1 MEIKIGLI
9 CLLLLT
15 IQLGKAQTENSAGTN
30 LPAYAA
36 KYNDRMFGE
45 NVFIFDPKMDM
56 KEVQTLIDSLYSQ
69 QHPRKSE
76 FGPDRYALLFKP
88 GTYPLDLKVGYYM
101 HFIGLGE
108 SPDDVLISGALISK
122 GEKNGNVTCNFWR
135 SVENLSI
142 AAPAGAINIWGV
154 SQAAPMR
161 RVHIKGDIQLH
172 DNGWASGGFLADSN
186 VDGTVYAGGQQ
197 QWFSRNVDL
206 GKWEKGSWNMVFLG
220 VPNAPT
226 DQWPQNPYTV
236 INATP
241 EIREKPYLVLDKSGY
256 LVKIPELMKDRIG
269 ISWIK
274 GQKDKNG
281 LKVQDFYIVK
291 SATDNSESI
300 NAALKKGRNLLFTPG
315 VYLIDQSLQV
325 TRPGTLILGIG
336 MPSLRS
342 NNGNSVIEVSDVDG
356 VTICGLTIDAGKMP
370 SGSLFVVGESNSM
383 KSHQKNPTFL
393 FDIFFRV
400 GGYGEGKTSNCL
412 VINSKNV
419 FVDHTWLW
427 RADHG
432 KNVGWDQNTCK
443 NGLIVNGDEVT
454 CYALF
459 CEHFLEYQTLWNGN
473 NGKMYFYQSEM
484 PYDPPTVDS
493 WKHGNVGGYA
503 SYKVSDGVTKH
514 EAWGLGIY
522 CVFYKAPV
530 MVDNCIEAPVALEKD
545 IRHKI
550 IFWLNGNKE
559 SVMKSIINGKGGQ
572 VDVST
577 RKAVMN

>member
-172 DNGWASGGFLADSN
+172 DNGWASGGFLADSK

-241 EIREKPYLVLDKSGY
+241 EIREKPYL
-256 LVKIPELMKDRIG
+256 
-269 ISWIK
+269 
-274 GQKDKNG
+274 N
-281 LKVQDFYIVK
+281 
-291 SATDNSESI
+291 
-300 NAALKKGRNLLFTPG
+300 FT
-315 VYLIDQSLQV
+315 
-325 TRPGTLILGIG
+325 
-336 MPSLRS
+336 
-342 NNGNSVIEVSDVDG
+342 
-356 VTICGLTIDAGKMP
+356 
-370 SGSLFVVGESNSM
+370 
-383 KSHQKNPTFL
+383 
-393 FDIFFRV
+393 
-400 GGYGEGKTSNCL
+400 
-412 VINSKNV
+412 
-419 FVDHTWLW
+419 
-427 RADHG
+427 
-432 KNVGWDQNTCK
+432 
-443 NGLIVNGDEVT
+443 
-454 CYALF
+454 
-459 CEHFLEYQTLWNGN
+459 
-473 NGKMYFYQSEM
+473 
-484 PYDPPTVDS
+484 
-493 WKHGNVGGYA
+493 
-503 SYKVSDGVTKH
+503 
-514 EAWGLGIY
+514 
-522 CVFYKAPV
+522 
-530 MVDNCIEAPVALEKD
+530 
-545 IRHKI
+545 
-550 IFWLNGNKE
+550 
-559 SVMKSIINGKGGQ
+559 
-572 VDVST
+572 
-577 RKAVMN
+577 